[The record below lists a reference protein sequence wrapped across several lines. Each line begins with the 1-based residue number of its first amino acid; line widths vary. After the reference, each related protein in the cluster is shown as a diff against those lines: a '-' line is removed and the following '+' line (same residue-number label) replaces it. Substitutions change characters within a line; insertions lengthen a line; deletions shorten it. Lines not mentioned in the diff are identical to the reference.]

1 MSQMKQNRQYGR
13 NAFLAQTWEIDK
25 KQQKT
30 HKQKQKTI
38 QSHPVG

>member
-25 KQQKT
+25 KTNKNKT
-30 HKQKQKTI
+30 KTKTI